1 MNQVVQGGG
10 FISRLCAFVLERR
23 RLCGLIAIALA
34 VVCCV
39 SSEWAT
45 VGENPYAV
53 LPVGAESRR
62 GLAIMEAEFSNPATG
77 RILVDNIAAP
87 QARELAERLS
97 LAGGVQSVDF
107 DERSGYETGRALLT
121 VTFGDTDTREALSE
135 LRSLLNGYDFSIVSG
150 TGVSIRGELWLAV
163 AAVCAAALVGLALLM
178 KSPAMT
184 EVSVVLLTFGE
195 AFLLNSGTWCL
206 SGEISAATVYLSGLV
221 QFGLCV
227 ACVVPLFRRCMK
239 ARTRMSTRDAVL
251 SAWRQTAPAVFGV
264 CAALVCAFAAMG
276 LLHLR
281 IGADPGFVL
290 AKAVALTLLTLCA
303 LTPGLLLDLCEPLDK
318 APEADKIGSGLGNFV
333 MQTKVLMPLA
343 FVAVLIS
350 SNVCAGYLPRA
361 YSAEALPIWFPWGSQ
376 RAEAEIRA
384 LFGDD
389 NILSILIPAGDFSRE
404 SALLQELSGM
414 DEVKTAR
421 GLANMEA
428 MNGYMLAERLTP
440 RQFAELM
447 NLDMDEARQLYSAYI
462 EQENVSRHLAA
473 GLDNAAIPLA
483 DMLPFACDRA
493 REGYV
498 TLDWGEGNQLELLRK
513 RTESARQQMG
523 GTEHHRLILNLA
535 IPKGGAKTYAFLYT
549 LRNMTGRYYPEG
561 ALFVGDAVRDTDMST
576 AFQRDRLVFFAL
588 TLAVALVAL
597 FMVTGSLGVSLVS
610 ALVVQG
616 GIWATFSLFL
626 LAGQGLY
633 FLSDFLLNAAQMGLG
648 MLFAAFLAGT
658 WLERKQS
665 ADSRTA
671 LVAALQENASTLTL
685 CGFVIALAAV
695 AVGAASMNRV
705 VAAMSA
711 YMGAGALLTLCLTLW
726 VLPQALLLL
735 PEPATRTVSGD
746 SQDEHGEKEASGN
759 EEN

>member
-1 MNQVVQGGG
+1 MNQAVQGGG
-10 FISRLCAFVLERR
+10 RVPRLCAFMLDRR
-23 RLCGLIAIALA
+23 RLVGLIAVALA
-34 VVCCV
+34 VLCCV
-39 SSEWAT
+39 SSERAT
-45 VGENPYAV
+45 VRDDPYAV
-53 LPVGAESRR
+53 LPESAESRR
-62 GLAIMEAEFSNPATG
+62 GLAVMEAEFSNPATG

-97 LAGGVQSVDF
+97 LAAGVQSVDF
-107 DERSGYETGRALLT
+107 DERSGYQTGRALLT
-121 VTFGDTDTREALSE
+121 VTFRDTDTREAVSE
-135 LRSLLNGYDFSIVSG
+135 LRFLLEGYDFSIVSG
-150 TGVSIRGELWLAV
+150 TGVSIRGELWLAG
-163 AAVCAAALVGLALLM
+163 AAVCAVALVALALLM
-178 KSPAMT
+178 NSPAMT
-184 EVSVVLLTFGE
+184 GVSVVSLTFGA

-206 SGEISAATVYLSGLV
+206 SGEISTAAAYLSGLV

-239 ARTRMSTRDAVL
+239 ARTRMSTREAVL
-251 SAWRQTAPAVFGV
+251 SAWGQTAPAILGV
-264 CAALVCAFAAMG
+264 CAALVCVFAAMG

-290 AKAVALTLLTLCA
+290 AKAAALTLLTLCT
-303 LTPGLLLDLCEPLDK
+303 LTPGLLLDLCEPLDRT
-318 APEADKIGSGLGNFV
+318 PEAEKNGSGLADFAV
-333 MQTKVLMPLA
+333 QTKVLMPLA
-343 FVAVLIS
+343 FVAILIS
-350 SNVCAGYLPRA
+350 ANICAGYFPRA
-361 YSAEALPIWFPWGSQ
+361 YSTEALPIWFPWGAQ
-376 RAEAEIRA
+376 RAEAEIRT
-384 LFGDD
+384 LFGED
-389 NILSILIPAGDFSRE
+389 NTLSILIPAGDFSRE
-404 SALLQELSGM
+404 SALLQELSAM
-414 DEVKTAR
+414 DEVRTAR

-483 DMLPFACDRA
+483 EMLPFACDCA
-493 REGYV
+493 KEGYV

-523 GTEHHRLILNLA
+523 GTEHHRLILNLS

-561 ALFVGDAVRDTDMST
+561 ALFVGDAVRDTDLSV
-576 AFQRDRLVFFAL
+576 AFQRDRIVFFAL

-597 FMVTGSLGVSLVS
+597 FTVTGSLGVSVVS
-610 ALVVQG
+610 ALVTQG

-633 FLSDFLLNAAQMGLG
+633 FLSDFVLNAAQMGLG
-648 MLFAAFLAGT
+648 MLSAALLAGT
-658 WLERKQS
+658 WLERGKS

-671 LVAALQENASTLTL
+671 LVAALRENASTLTL
-685 CGFVIALAAV
+685 CGIVIALTAV
-695 AVGAASMNRV
+695 AAGAASMNRV
-705 VAAMSA
+705 AAAMSA
-711 YMGAGALLTLCLTLW
+711 CMGVGVLLNLCLTLW
-726 VLPQALLLL
+726 VLPQMLLLL
-735 PEPATRTVSGD
+735 PEPRGKASPDDSGG
-746 SQDEHGEKEASGN
+746 ENGEKEASGN

>member
-1 MNQVVQGGG
+1 MP
-10 FISRLCAFVLERR
+10 RLCAFMLDRR
-23 RLCGLIAIALA
+23 RVCGLIAIALA
-34 VVCCV
+34 VLCCM
-39 SSEWAT
+39 SSERAA
-45 VGENPYAV
+45 VSENPYAV
-53 LPVGAESRR
+53 LPESAESRR
-62 GLAIMEAEFSNPATG
+62 GLAVMEAEFSNPATG

-87 QARELAERLS
+87 QAAELAERLS
-97 LAGGVQSVDF
+97 LASGVRSVDF
-107 DERSGYETGRALLT
+107 DERSGYQTGRALLT
-121 VTFGDTDTREALSE
+121 VTFRDSDTREAVSE
-135 LRSLLNGYDFSIVSG
+135 LRFLLEGYDFSIVSD
-150 TGVSIRGELWLAV
+150 TGVSIRGEIWLAV
-163 AAVCAAALVGLALLM
+163 AAVCAAALVGLSLLM
-178 KSPAMT
+178 KSPAVT
-184 EVSVVLLTFGE
+184 GGSVVALTFGA
-195 AFLLNSGTWCL
+195 AFLLNSGTWFL
-206 SGEISAATVYLSGLV
+206 SGEVSAASLYLSGLV

-227 ACVVPLFRRCMK
+227 ACVVPLFRRCME

-251 SAWRQTAPAVFGV
+251 SAWRRTAPVIFGA
-264 CAALVCAFAAMG
+264 CAALACTFAAMG

-303 LTPGLLLDLCEPLDK
+303 LTPGLLLDLCEPLDRT
-318 APEADKIGSGLGNFV
+318 PEAEKAGSGLADFAV
-333 MQTKVLMPLA
+333 QTKVLMPLA
-343 FVAVLIS
+343 FVAILIS
-350 SNVCAGYLPRA
+350 ANACAGYLPRA

-376 RAEAEIRA
+376 KAEAEIRT
-384 LFGDD
+384 LFGED
-389 NILSILIPAGDFSRE
+389 NTLSVLIPAGDFSRE
-404 SALLQELSGM
+404 SALLQELSAL
-414 DEVKTAR
+414 DEVRTAR

-483 DMLPFACDRA
+483 EMLPFACDRA

-523 GTEHHRLILNLA
+523 GTEYHRLILNLS
-535 IPKGGAKTYAFLYT
+535 IPRGGAKTYAFLYT

-561 ALFVGDAVRDTDMST
+561 ALFVGDAVRDTDLSI
-576 AFQRDRLVFFAL
+576 AFQRDRVLFFAL

-597 FMVTGSLGVSLVS
+597 FAVTGSLGVSVVS

-633 FLSDFLLNAAQMGLG
+633 FLSDFVLNAAQMGLG
-648 MLFAAFLAGT
+648 MLSAALLAGT
-658 WLERKQS
+658 WLERGKS

-671 LVAALQENASTLTL
+671 LVAALHENASTLTL
-685 CGFVIALAAV
+685 CGIVIALAAV
-695 AVGAASMNRV
+695 AAGAASMNRV
-705 VAAMSA
+705 AAAMSA
-711 YMGAGALLTLCLTLW
+711 YMGAGVLLNLCLTLW
-726 VLPQALLLL
+726 VLPQMLLLL
-735 PEPATRTVSGD
+735 PEPRGKASPDDSGG
-746 SQDEHGEKEASGN
+746 ENGEKEASGD